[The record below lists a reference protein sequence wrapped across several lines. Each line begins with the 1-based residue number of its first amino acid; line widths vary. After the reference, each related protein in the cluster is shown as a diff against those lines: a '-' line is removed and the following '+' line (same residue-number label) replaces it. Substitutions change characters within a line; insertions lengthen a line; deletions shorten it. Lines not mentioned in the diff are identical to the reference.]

1 MPNLYQS
8 LLILHFLG
16 LALGFCSS
24 FGNAV
29 MSVLISRAEPADRA
43 VLGRVPPAIGR
54 LGAVG
59 LALLWIT
66 GIALVYVK
74 YGGFA
79 VLPWQFSVKLVAVVV
94 LTVAVAYAHRLQ
106 ALILK
111 GDQGAMTRI
120 QTVGKI
126 AMTSALVALV
136 FAVLAFA

>member
-1 MPNLYQS
+1 MPTLYQV
-8 LLILHFLG
+8 LLMLHFLG
-16 LALGFCSS
+16 LALGFASS

-43 VLGRVPPAIGR
+43 VLGRVPPAISK
-54 LGAVG
+54 LGATG

-66 GIALVYVK
+66 GLALVYVK

-79 VLPWQFSVKLVAVVV
+79 ILPWQFSVKLVAVVV

-106 ALILK
+106 ALIRK
-111 GDQGAMTRI
+111 GDREAMTRI
-120 QTVGKI
+120 QAVGKV
-126 AMTSALVALV
+126 AMMFALVALV